1 MILNDASKI
10 VAKCWN
16 ELSKHYPNII
26 LDEFCIMPNH
36 VHFIVGVDNSVFL
49 ANFIENSSTKNSNTT
64 LNSEINI
71 HGVFEFIKSFKS
83 FSSRKINEMNK
94 ILEFR
99 VGIFGFLTLLF
110 EMKMN
115 IIVLKFIFGT
125 IQKLGK
131 KTNMTVKVEFFY
143 FELFLLSI

>member
-49 ANFIENSSTKNSNTT
+49 ANSIDNLNTKDTNPT
-64 LNSEINI
+64 LNPEMNI

-94 ILEFR
+94 VLGVSSWHSRFHDH
-99 VGIFGFLTLLF
+99 
-110 EMKMN
+110 
-115 IIVLKFIFGT
+115 IIRDENEYNRIKIYIRNNPKAWEKDKYDSKG
-125 IQKLGK
+125 
-131 KTNMTVKVEFFY
+131 
-143 FELFLLSI
+143 